1 MKRLSKGKGPSPRIQ
16 LRLPADLYK
25 ALEGLAA
32 KERRDLTDYI
42 RLALLDHVEDRKKGR
57 R

>member
-16 LRLPADLYK
+16 LRLPLALFK

-42 RLALLDHVEDRKKGR
+42 RLALLDHVDGKQRKGR
-57 R
+57 